1 MSRKRSTHPFE
12 SIEGAYEYV
21 SLLAEAALEARHDIA
36 QERATARTD
45 GAGRREQALQ
55 LAAYKLSQL
64 GVHLNSSRRL
74 LNDLRTLR
82 RLLAGEREG
91 AAEPAHPAR
100 AERSGRE

>member
-1 MSRKRSTHPFE
+1 MPRKRPSHPFE

-36 QERATARTD
+36 QERASARND

-82 RLLAGEREG
+82 RLLSGEREV
-91 AAEPAHPAR
+91 AVESSPPPAPR
-100 AERSGRE
+100 PGSE

>member
-1 MSRKRSTHPFE
+1 MPRKPPTHPFE

-21 SLLAEAALEARHDIA
+21 SLLADAALEARHDIA
-36 QERATARTD
+36 QERAAARSD

-55 LAAYKLSQL
+55 LAAYKLAQL

-82 RLLAGEREG
+82 RLLSGEREST
-91 AAEPAHPAR
+91 AEPAHPG
-100 AERSGRE
+100 RSGRE